1 MATKLDKS
9 IKRELEHKG
18 QVYTVTIAP
27 EGIKVVPK
35 GRRNGAEAK
44 DLLTR
49 AARDYASLESRC
61 RNFDRE
67 LMADLTRVGGTEYAR
82 LAALAYRQSIAANK
96 LAANP
101 DGAPLL
107 FPKEN

>member
-35 GRRNGAEAK
+35 GRRNGAELSWDAIISG
-44 DLLTR
+44 DANLRGALS
-49 AARDYASLESRC
+49 ASV
-61 RNFDRE
+61 D
-67 LMADLTRVGGTEYAR
+67 AT
-82 LAALAYRQSIAANK
+82 QS
-96 LAANP
+96 
-101 DGAPLL
+101 
-107 FPKEN
+107 